1 MKTRLQ
7 AILLGLTLSV
17 SFATGPVHA
26 SDISGSRYQ
35 TAFNYLSKIGVAKGF
50 PDGTVR
56 PLQSLNR
63 AEALKM
69 TLAAHEKFH
78 SRVKFHREHPI
89 TLALFKDVTKNDWFA
104 PLVETGFEAGLV
116 NGYADGTFK
125 PANTVRLSEG
135 LALLFRAQNI
145 TVGSSEPWYKGY
157 MDKAYEKN
165 WLSKSETWA
174 ADQYL
179 TRGQFMDIVYRA
191 DKTRRENLTAF
202 IDPPPPPPRNYVP
215 YVVSNYQPYQ
225 PSTYTPPRNS
235 YTPPRTTGTTTT
247 ASSNVPRTSPGSTSI
262 TTVQYTLSIPTLGIS
277 NMLVTRPSDPTNSQ
291 SQLDVLKNGV
301 GHLFSL
307 PGTNGKT
314 LIYGHSSSYSWDSS
328 SFTKI
333 FRTINQL
340 KAGDKVYI
348 SYNGQQYTYEVT
360 FQEQVDPADTSRYST
375 SGEELILYT
384 CWPPDSIKT
393 RLLVHAKRVNNVA
406 NR

>member
-7 AILLGLTLSV
+7 AILLGITLSV
-17 SFATGPVHA
+17 STVTGPVHA

-35 TAFNYLSKIGVAKGF
+35 TAFNYLNKIGVAKGF
-50 PDGTVR
+50 ADGTVR
-56 PLQSLNR
+56 PLQALNR

-69 TLAAHEKFH
+69 TLASHEKYH
-78 SRVKFHREHPI
+78 SRVRFYREHPV
-89 TLALFKDVTKNDWFA
+89 TLPLFTDVSKKDWFA
-104 PLVETGFEAGLV
+104 PLVETAFETGLV

-135 LALLFRAQNI
+135 LALLMRAQNI
-145 TVGSSEPWYKGY
+145 SVGTTEPWYKAY

-191 DKTRRENLTAF
+191 DKTRRENLVAF
-202 IDPPPPPPRNYVP
+202 VDPPPPEPRVTVP
-215 YVVSNYQPYQ
+215 YIASNYQPYSQ
-225 PSTYTPPRNS
+225 PRSNSYVASNYTPS
-235 YTPPRTTGTTTT
+235 STTTI
-247 ASSNVPRTSPGSTSI
+247 PRTSPGSTSI
-262 TTVQYTLSIPTLGIS
+262 QTVQYTISIPTLGIS
-277 NMLVTRPSDPTNSQ
+277 NMLVTRPNDPNNAQ
-291 SQLDVLKNGV
+291 SQLEVLKNGV

-314 LIYGHSSSYSWDSS
+314 LIYGHSSSYSWDAS

-340 KAGDKVYI
+340 RAGDKVYL

-360 FQEQVDPADTSRYST
+360 YQEQVDPADTSRYST
-375 SGEELILYT
+375 AGEGLILYT

-406 NR
+406 AR